1 VEQRNWT
8 FRRGDEQLVL
18 QRHEDGENRGLTL
31 VVMANGSVST
41 IPFKDESA
49 LVVFQADMEE
59 LLVRTGWV
67 LQECTPERRR
77 KRDRRGFPRIDNDR
91 RRWWTDPVSDRG
103 KIDGGAPVTHAAGD
117 RRAGRGRVAK
127 DRRS

>member
-18 QRHEDGENRGLTL
+18 QRHADDENGALTL

-49 LVVFQADMEE
+49 LIVFQTDMEE

-77 KRDRRGFPRIDNDR
+77 KRVRRGVPRITNDR
-91 RRWWTDPVSDRG
+91 RRWWTDPVGDAG
-103 KIDGGAPVTHAAGD
+103 KVEGAAVTQARGD
-117 RRAGRGRVAK
+117 RRAVRGRVAK